1 MSKRNTWRMVLAS
14 TAMVAWAAVASA
26 QAPDLIIGRGN
37 EQVSMDPQFAR
48 TGNNQYTAQ
57 HIFDRLVD
65 VDENLRAGPGL
76 ALSWRNVD
84 PLTWEV
90 KLRPNVKFHDG
101 SPFTAED
108 VVFSLRRPPTI
119 PNSPASFAPSVAG
132 IASMEIV
139 DPLTLK
145 ITSKSPDPRLIEEAG
160 RVYIVSKKA
169 AEGATNDMFN
179 KGTAA
184 IGTGPYKFV
193 DWTPGATMNL
203 IRNEDYFGRKPD
215 FQRVQVRFIT
225 NAGARVAALKS
236 GDVHLIDTV
245 PPNFVADLKNDSKLA
260 VTETDSLTLIYL
272 ALDSARDKS
281 PYVTDIDGKPL
292 DRNPLKDVRVRRA
305 LSMMIDRP
313 QLVARVLSGS
323 GTPASQIVPEGVF
336 GYDPEL
342 KPTAYDLEGAKKLLA
357 EAGWEKG
364 FGITLFGS
372 NDRFLNDANVIQTV
386 GQLFARGGIKI
397 NGVQALP
404 YAVFARNATEGQ
416 YSIFQFSIGTT
427 SGEASSSLNSV
438 LHTPDAERGL
448 GGNNRTRYSNK
459 AYDALLEQ
467 GLAEFDPVK
476 REKLLRDAT
485 KIAFGDV
492 AIVPI
497 YWTRLAWATRAGLV
511 YVAQRDEGTL
521 AMNVRRK

>member
-1 MSKRNTWRMVLAS
+1 MMNWKHL
-14 TAMVAWAAVASA
+14 VAACVAVWATGANA

-76 ALSWRNVD
+76 AVSWRNID

-119 PNSPASFAPSVAG
+119 PNSPASFASSVAG
-132 IASMEIV
+132 IASMEII

-145 ITSKSPDPRLIEEAG
+145 ITSKTPDPRLIEEAG
-160 RVYIVSKKA
+160 RVYILSKKA
-169 AEGATNDMFN
+169 AEGATNEAFT
-179 KGTAA
+179 KGAA
-184 IGTGPYKFV
+184 TIGTGPYKYV
-193 DWTPGATMNL
+193 DWTPGATLNL

-215 FQRVQVRFIT
+215 FQRVQMRFIT
-225 NAGARVAALKS
+225 NAAARVAALKA
-236 GDVHLIDTV
+236 GDVHLIDVV
-245 PPNFVADLKNDSKLA
+245 PPNFAAELKNDPKFA
-260 VTETDSLTLIYL
+260 VAETDSLTLVYL

-281 PYVTDIDGKPL
+281 PYVTDLDGKPL
-292 DRNPLKDVRVRRA
+292 DKNPLKDVRVRRA

-313 QLVARVLSGS
+313 QLVARVLSGAGS
-323 GTPASQIVPEGVF
+323 PASQIVPEGVF
-336 GYDPEL
+336 GHDPET
-342 KPTAYDLEGAKKLLA
+342 KPTAYNLDGAKKLLA

-416 YSIFQFSIGTT
+416 YSIFQFSIGSTT
-427 SGEASSSLNSV
+427 GEASASLNSV
-438 LHTPDAERGL
+438 LHTPDAAAGL
-448 GGNNRTRYSNK
+448 GGNNRTKYSNK
-459 AYDALLEQ
+459 DYDAVLEQ
-467 GLAEFDPVK
+467 ALAEFDMVK

-485 KIAFGDV
+485 KIAFADV
-492 AIVPI
+492 AIIPL
-497 YWTRLAWATRAGLV
+497 YWQRSAWATRQGVV
-511 YVAQRDEGTL
+511 YSPQRDEGTV
-521 AMNVRRK
+521 AMNARRK